1 LKNLTKRIL
10 VALWGIPL
18 LLGLSYFGGY
28 YFLFLILVINGVALY
43 EFYAMFRN
51 KGIYASSTIGLIIG
65 SLMVLSAFIQS
76 SQFLIFLL
84 MGGCVWILLAHLRRQ
99 EGLISVNTAFT
110 VLGVFYISFFLS
122 TLLIL
127 RLHFSEWVNGAAAQI
142 PYAGGRYLIMLLGTI
157 WLCDTAAYSAGSKL
171 GRRKLA
177 PQISPN
183 KTVEG
188 ALAGFVT
195 SLISFVAL
203 GRIFLPELSL
213 AMALASGAIVGV
225 FGQLGD
231 LVESRF
237 KRDAGVK
244 DTSSIL
250 PGHGGLL
257 DRFDS
262 LIFVSPFLYTLL
274 YFSR

>member
-1 LKNLTKRIL
+1 
-10 VALWGIPL
+10 
-18 LLGLSYFGGY
+18 
-28 YFLFLILVINGVALY
+28 
-43 EFYAMFRN
+43 M
-51 KGIYASSTIGLIIG
+51 
-65 SLMVLSAFIQS
+65 
-76 SQFLIFLL
+76 
-84 MGGCVWILLAHLRRQ
+84 
-99 EGLISVNTAFT
+99 
-110 VLGVFYISFFLS
+110 
-122 TLLIL
+122 L
-127 RLHFSEWVNGAAAQI
+127 RLHFAEWVPEQVARA
-142 PYAGGRYLIMLLGTI
+142 PYAGGRYLIMLLGAI

-171 GRRKLA
+171 GRHKLA

-183 KTVEG
+183 KTIEG
-188 ALAGFVT
+188 AVAGLIT
-195 SLISFVAL
+195 SFISFVVL
-203 GRIFLPELSL
+203 GWIFLPELSL
-213 AMALASGAIVGV
+213 TMALASGAIVGV

-262 LIFVSPFLYTLL
+262 LIFVSPFLYALF

>member
-1 LKNLTKRIL
+1 MKNLTKRIL

-18 LLGLSYFGGY
+18 LLGLSYFGSY
-28 YFLFLILVINGVALY
+28 FFLFLILVINGVALY

-51 KGIYASSTIGLIIG
+51 KEIYANSIVGLIIG
-65 SLMVLSAFIQS
+65 SLMVLSAFFQS
-76 SQFLIFLL
+76 SQLLIFLL
-84 MGGCVWILLAHLRRQ
+84 MGGCAWILLAHLRRQ
-99 EGLISVNTAFT
+99 EGLISVNTSFT
-110 VLGVFYISFFLS
+110 VLGIFYISFFLS
-122 TLLIL
+122 TLLML
-127 RLHFSEWVNGAAAQI
+127 RLHFAEWVPEQVARA
-142 PYAGGRYLIMLLGTI
+142 PYAGGRYLIMLLGAI

-171 GRRKLA
+171 GRHKLA

-183 KTVEG
+183 KTIEG
-188 ALAGFVT
+188 AVAGLIT
-195 SLISFVAL
+195 SFISFVVL
-203 GRIFLPELSL
+203 GWIFLPELSL
-213 AMALASGAIVGV
+213 TMALASGAIVGV

-262 LIFVSPFLYTLL
+262 LIFVSPFLYALF